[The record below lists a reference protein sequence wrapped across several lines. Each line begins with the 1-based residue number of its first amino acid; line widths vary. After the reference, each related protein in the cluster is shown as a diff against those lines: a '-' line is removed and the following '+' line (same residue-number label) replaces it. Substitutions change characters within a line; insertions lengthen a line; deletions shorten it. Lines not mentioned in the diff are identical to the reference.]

1 MIKKYSL
8 AVFVI
13 LMSFTVSLKAQL
25 LVESFDYPAGDS
37 LGAHGWVHFSP
48 DLPTNRL
55 LVTAPGLDYTGYQMP
70 GVGNATTL
78 ANTGQDLYKPLSSN
92 VSSGSLY
99 SFFIVKVD
107 TARIVAGGG
116 DYFFGY
122 LPSTSTTNYTCRVY
136 IRKSVT
142 LSNTFAFGITK
153 NAISGGAILWSDS
166 IYTLGAKYLVCAKYT
181 FLTGTT
187 NDDLVSLFVFSSGVP
202 STEPAPT
209 LGPVTS
215 TTTDVA
221 NIGRFALRQGL
232 ATTGANL
239 VLDEIYA
246 GTDWTTLLPVE
257 LSSFS
262 SSVNK
267 NDVTLNW
274 ITSQE
279 LNNQGFEIER
289 KGNHTLSSDQWQ
301 KIGTV
306 SGNGTSSSVNNY
318 SYKDRN
324 LSTGNYSY
332 RLKQID
338 FNGNFEYFNLQNE
351 VNIGIPSEFSLSQNY
366 PNPFNPGTSIDFDLP
381 VDSKT
386 SINIFD
392 LSGREVAKVINEF
405 KTAGYYTVNFNASGL
420 TSGVYFYRLTADNF
434 STTRKMLLVK

>member
-8 AVFVI
+8 ITLCF
-13 LMSFTVSLKAQL
+13 LMMISVSLKAQL

-78 ANTGQDLYKPLSSN
+78 ANTGQDSYKPLSST

-99 SFFIVKVD
+99 AFFIVKVD

-116 DYFFGY
+116 DYFFGF

-142 LSNTFAFGITK
+142 LTNKFAFGITK
-153 NAISGGAILWSDS
+153 NAISGGAVIWSDS
-166 IYTLGAKYLVCAKYT
+166 VYTLGTNYLACAKYT
-181 FLTGTT
+181 FQTGTT

-202 STEPAPT
+202 SIEPLPV

-232 ATTGANL
+232 NTTAANL
-239 VLDEIYA
+239 VVDEIYV

-257 LSSFS
+257 LTSFTS
-262 SSVNK
+262 AINK
-267 NDVTLNW
+267 NNVTLDW
-274 ITSQE
+274 ITSNE
-279 LNNQGFEIER
+279 INNLGFEVER
-289 KGNHTLSSDQWQ
+289 LSLNSQASGSWI
-301 KIGTV
+301 KIGYV
-306 SGNGTSSSVNNY
+306 AGNGTSASGHKY
-318 SYKDRN
+318 SFTDRN
-324 LSTGNYSY
+324 LLSGNYSY
-332 RLKQID
+332 RLKQTD
-338 FNGNFEYFNLQNE
+338 FNGNFEYFNLNNE
-351 VNIGIPSEFSLSQNY
+351 VNVGIPSEYNLSQNY
-366 PNPFNPGTSIDFDLP
+366 PNPFNPSTTINFDLP
-381 VDSKT
+381 VDSKVNLKLYD
-386 SINIFD
+386 I
-392 LSGREVAKVINEF
+392 SGKEVATVLNEF
-405 KTAGYYTVNFNASGL
+405 KSAGYHSVNFNSYGL
-420 TSGVYFYRLTADNF
+420 TSGVYFYSLSADNY
-434 STTRKMLLVK
+434 SATKKMLLVK

>member
-1 MIKKYSL
+1 MTKKYFL
-8 AVFVI
+8 TVFFI
-13 LMSFTVSLKAQL
+13 IFSFTVSLKAQL

-78 ANTGQDLYKPLSSN
+78 SNTGQDAYKPLSSN
-92 VSSGSLY
+92 VTSGSLY
-99 SFFIVKVD
+99 SFFLVKVD
-107 TARIVAGGG
+107 TARIIAGGG

-142 LSNTFAFGITK
+142 LNNTFAFGITK
-153 NAISGGAILWSDS
+153 NAISGGAVLWSDS
-166 IYTLGAKYLVCAKYT
+166 VYTLGTKYLVCAKYT
-181 FLTGTT
+181 FVTGTT

-215 TTTDVA
+215 TTTDVL

-232 ATTGANL
+232 ATTSANL
-239 VLDEIYA
+239 VLDEIYS

-262 SSVNK
+262 SAVNK
-267 NDVTLNW
+267 NIVELNW
-274 ITSQE
+274 ATTQE
-279 LNNQGFEIER
+279 TNNMGFEIER
-289 KGNHTLSSDQWQ
+289 KSNSSQSSGEWKNIGN
-301 KIGTV
+301 V
-306 SGNGTSSSVNNY
+306 SGNGTSSSVHNY
-318 SYKDRN
+318 SFTDKN

-351 VNIGIPSEFSLSQNY
+351 VNIGIPSVFSLSQNY
-366 PNPFNPGTSIDFDLP
+366 PNPFNPATTINFDLP
-381 VDSKT
+381 VDSKV
-386 SINIFD
+386 NIKLFD
-392 LSGREVAKVINEF
+392 ISGREAATVINEF
-405 KTAGYYTVNFNASGL
+405 KTAGYHTVNFNASGL
-420 TSGVYFYRLTADNF
+420 TSGVYFYNLTGANF
-434 STTRKMLLVK
+434 SVTRKMLLVK

>member
-1 MIKKYSL
+1 MTKKYFL
-8 AVFVI
+8 TVFFI
-13 LMSFTVSLKAQL
+13 LFTFTVSLRAQL

-55 LVTAPGLDYTGYQMP
+55 LVTAPGLDYAGYQMP

-78 ANTGQDLYKPLSSN
+78 ANTGQDAYKPLSSN
-92 VSSGSLY
+92 VTSGSLY
-99 SFFIVKVD
+99 SFFLVKVD

-136 IRKSVT
+136 IRKSIT

-153 NAISGGAILWSDS
+153 NAISGGAVLWSDS
-166 IYTLGAKYLVCAKYT
+166 IYTLGTKYLVCAKYT
-181 FLTGTT
+181 FVTGTT

-202 STEPAPT
+202 SSEPAPT

-215 TTTDVA
+215 TTTDVL
-221 NIGRFALRQGL
+221 NIGRFAIRQGL
-232 ATTGANL
+232 ATTSANL
-239 VLDEIYA
+239 VLDEIYS

-262 SSVNK
+262 SAVNK
-267 NDVTLNW
+267 NNVELNW
-274 ITSQE
+274 STSQE
-279 LNNQGFEIER
+279 TNNMGFEIER
-289 KGNHTLSSDQWQ
+289 KSSNSQSSGEWKNIGN
-301 KIGTV
+301 V
-306 SGNGTSSSVNNY
+306 SGNGTSSSVHNY
-318 SYKDRN
+318 SYTDRN

-351 VNIGIPSEFSLSQNY
+351 VNVGIPSEFSLSQNY
-366 PNPFNPGTSIDFDLP
+366 PNPFNPGTTINFDLP
-381 VDSKT
+381 VDSKV
-386 SINIFD
+386 SIKLFD
-392 LSGREVAKVINEF
+392 ISGREAATVINEY
-405 KTAGYYTVNFNASGL
+405 KTAGYHTVNFNASGL
-420 TSGVYFYRLTADNF
+420 TSGVYFYNLTAENF
-434 STTRKMLLVK
+434 SATRKMLLVK

>member
-1 MIKKYSL
+1 MTKKYFL
-8 AVFVI
+8 TVFFI
-13 LMSFTVSLKAQL
+13 IFSFTVSLKAQL

-78 ANTGQDLYKPLSSN
+78 SNTGQDAYKPLSSN
-92 VSSGSLY
+92 VTSGSLY
-99 SFFIVKVD
+99 SFFLVKVD
-107 TARIVAGGG
+107 TARIIAGGG

-142 LSNTFAFGITK
+142 LNNTFAFGITK
-153 NAISGGAILWSDS
+153 NAISGGAVLWSDS
-166 IYTLGAKYLVCAKYT
+166 VYTLGTKYLVCAKYT
-181 FLTGTT
+181 FVTGTT

-215 TTTDVA
+215 TTTDVL

-232 ATTGANL
+232 ATTSANL
-239 VLDEIYA
+239 VLDEIYS

-262 SSVNK
+262 SAVNK
-267 NDVTLNW
+267 NIVELNW
-274 ITSQE
+274 ATTQE
-279 LNNQGFEIER
+279 TNNMGFEIER
-289 KGNHTLSSDQWQ
+289 KSNSSQSSGEWKNIGN
-301 KIGTV
+301 V
-306 SGNGTSSSVNNY
+306 SGNGTSSSVHNY
-318 SYKDRN
+318 SFTDRN

-351 VNIGIPSEFSLSQNY
+351 VNIGIPSVFSLSQNY
-366 PNPFNPGTSIDFDLP
+366 PNPFNPATTINFDLP
-381 VDSKT
+381 VDSKV
-386 SINIFD
+386 NIKLFD
-392 LSGREVAKVINEF
+392 ISGREAATVINEF
-405 KTAGYYTVNFNASGL
+405 KTAGYHTVNFNASGL
-420 TSGVYFYRLTADNF
+420 TSGVYFYNLTGANF
-434 STTRKMLLVK
+434 SVTRKMLLVK